1 MIIPCNH
8 HFFKSILPD
17 SQNIF
22 QDSKVFSASNNCQT
36 MNLQGISQVFPNI
49 CSHAMCH
56 TLGAT
61 ISEALPPLLPKT
73 LATAMGAIGDA
84 GSAVAS
90 ALAEAV
96 EAQKNRGQQLFQ
108 WDFNRILLGV

>member
-1 MIIPCNH
+1 
-8 HFFKSILPD
+8 
-17 SQNIF
+17 
-22 QDSKVFSASNNCQT
+22 

-61 ISEALPPLLPKT
+61 ISEALPPL
-73 LATAMGAIGDA
+73 ATAMGAIGDA

-96 EAQKNRGQQLFQ
+96 EAQKNRGQQLVQ
-108 WDFNRILLGV
+108 WDFNRILMGV